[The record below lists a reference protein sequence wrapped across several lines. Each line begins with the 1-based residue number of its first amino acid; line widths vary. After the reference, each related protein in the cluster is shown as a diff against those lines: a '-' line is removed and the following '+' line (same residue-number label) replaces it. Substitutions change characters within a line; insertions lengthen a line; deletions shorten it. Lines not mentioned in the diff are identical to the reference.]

1 MVGPEARA
9 PDLALTSAFHT
20 PAPLPAAP
28 LTTAATPAPDL
39 RRWWRAFDDPE
50 LSRAVERAGAQ
61 NLDLAAAEA
70 RLTQSRAFA
79 KRAAAALL
87 PSLAAKAS
95 AAAVSQSLDSPI
107 GEIGRHLPGFE
118 RAFEEEE
125 LGAAGAWEIDLF
137 GGLRRER
144 QAAKAGAR
152 SAAFAAEAVKIQVE
166 AEAADAYVQVRADQA
181 RLDVARGQERTEAD
195 LVALIDRLVAEGA
208 SPERELHEAEA
219 ALERVRASV
228 PPLKTALELHLNRL
242 DLLMGAQPGTFRGE
256 LLAKG
261 ALPRLPA
268 VTAGATPADLLRR
281 RPDIMAAE
289 QRVISANAR
298 IGAAIAGYYPRVSLE
313 GLFGVDSITAAG
325 LFTGAAVQRQVG
337 AGLTWRLF
345 DFGRVDAEV
354 AAAKGEGAEALAA
367 YRSTVF
373 KAAQDVENAF
383 TAMAQEQARAAV
395 LTREIADLA
404 LARRQAESA
413 YEGGVISLVE
423 VRDADRDLLTAS
435 DDLVQAQEG
444 ALRAAIASFRALGG
458 GWAGAAPAAIGG
470 P

>member
-1 MVGPEARA
+1 MVGPEARS
-9 PDLALTSAFHT
+9 PDLALSPAFQT
-20 PAPLPAAP
+20 AAP
-28 LTTAATPAPDL
+28 LATAARPAPDL
-39 RRWWRAFDDPE
+39 RRWWRAFDDPA
-50 LSRAVERAGAQ
+50 LTAAVERAAAQ
-61 NLDLAAAEA
+61 NLDLAEAEA
-70 RLTQSRAFA
+70 RLTQSRALA

-87 PSLAAKAS
+87 PSLAANAS

-118 RAFEEEE
+118 RDFDEEA

-137 GGLRRER
+137 GGLRRNR
-144 QAAKAGAR
+144 QAARAEAR

-166 AEAADAYVQVRADQA
+166 AEAADAFIQVRADQA
-181 RLDVARGQERTEAD
+181 RLDVARGQEWTEAD
-195 LVALIDRLVAEGA
+195 LVALIDRLVGQGV

-219 ALERVRASV
+219 ALERVRAGV

-242 DLLMGAQPGTFRGE
+242 DLLMGAQPGTYRGAF
-256 LLAKG
+256 LSKG

-268 VTAGATPADLLRR
+268 MTAGATPADLLRR

-325 LFTGAAVQRQVG
+325 LFTGAAAQRQLG

-354 AAAKGEGAEALAA
+354 AAARGEDAEALAA
-367 YRSTVF
+367 YRGAVF

-383 TAMAQEQARAAV
+383 TAMAEEQTRAAI
-395 LTREIADLA
+395 LTRQITELA
-404 LARRQAESA
+404 LARRQAERA

-423 VRDADRDLLTAS
+423 VRDADRDLLAAS
-435 DDLVQAQEG
+435 DDLVQAQAG

-458 GWAGAAPAAIGG
+458 GWAGGAPAAIGG